1 MKITKIINGKVITSN
16 EILPNST
23 VVLKEGKIDGIFSSN
38 PEIEGAEIID
48 AEGLFVSPG
57 FIDIHLHGGGGFDF
71 MDNSVEAFHQIAA
84 IHAQYG
90 TTSMLPTTLTS
101 TKENLIKTLET
112 YEQIGGTTY
121 NGADFLGIHIEGPY
135 FSMSQRGAQDPKYIR
150 LPDPK
155 EYNEIIGRFP
165 FVTRWSAA
173 PELKGA
179 IDFGKILTQN
189 NILASIAHTEALY
202 ADVVKAQ
209 EVGYSLMT
217 HLYSGMVGVVR
228 REGFRFAGTIES
240 AFILDDMDVEVIADL
255 RHLPA
260 ELLKMIYK
268 IKGSDRIALITD
280 AMRAAGTQV
289 SHSKLGSLDDGLDVI
304 IEDGVAKLPDRL
316 SFAGSVATTDKL
328 LKNFVQ
334 NVGISIPETI
344 KMLSATPARIMKVD
358 DRKGKIAKGL
368 DADIVLFN
376 DELEVQTTLV
386 GGRMVYQKQELA
398 HG

>member
-1 MKITKIINGKVITSN
+1 MKITKIINGNVITPN
-16 EILPNST
+16 EIVPNAT
-23 VVLKEGKIDGIFSSN
+23 VVIKGDKIDGVFNYN
-38 PEIEGAEIID
+38 PEIENAEVID
-48 AEGLFVSPG
+48 AEGLYVSPG

-71 MDNSVEAFHQIAA
+71 MDNSVEAFHQIAT
-84 IHAQYG
+84 IHAQHG
-90 TTSMLPTTLTS
+90 TTSMVPTTLTS

-112 YEQIGGTTY
+112 YEQTCGTTY
-121 NGADFLGIHIEGPY
+121 AGADLLGIHIEGPY
-135 FSMSQRGAQDPKYIR
+135 FSMTQRGAQDPKYIR

-155 EYNEIIGRFP
+155 EYVEIIERFP

-179 IDFGKILTQN
+179 LQFGKVLSEN

-228 REGFRFAGTIES
+228 RKGFRYAGTIES
-240 AFILDDMDVEVIADL
+240 AFILDDMDVEIIADL

-268 IKGSDRIALITD
+268 IKGSDKIALITD
-280 AMRAAGTQV
+280 AMRAAGTKV
-289 SHSKLGSLDDGLDVI
+289 THSKLGSLEDGLDVI

-316 SFAGSVATTDKL
+316 SFAGSVATSDQL
-328 LKNFVQ
+328 LRNFVK
-334 NVGISIPETI
+334 NVGISIVDTI

-358 DRKGKIAKGL
+358 DRKGKIANGL

-376 DELEVQTTLV
+376 DELEVQNTLV
-386 GGRMVYQKQELA
+386 GGRIVFQKLELA
-398 HG
+398 HA